1 MNEIKRVF
9 GNGPQLAVQHAHDLF
24 LYKVALNQRHIYH
37 GGTHHI
43 YTWESKGNILINMV
57 GK

>member
-9 GNGPQLAVQHAHDLF
+9 GNGPQLAVQHAHDLL

-43 YTWESKGNILINMV
+43 YT
-57 GK
+57 